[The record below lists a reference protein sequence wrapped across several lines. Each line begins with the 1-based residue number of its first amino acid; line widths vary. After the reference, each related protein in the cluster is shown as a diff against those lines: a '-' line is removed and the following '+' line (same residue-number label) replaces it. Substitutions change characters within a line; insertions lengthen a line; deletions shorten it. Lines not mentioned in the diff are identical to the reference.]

1 MTAPVKYTTVVAMT
15 LLPVLVGA
23 CAAPDAS
30 ETGVALP
37 AFEADTEDEAGR
49 MDSSR
54 NRDNRSCLLSTAVV
68 HRTLGCPTSCGSTGW
83 GRKMKVKQCPYLP
96 EA

>member
-37 AFEADTEDEAGR
+37 AFEADAEDEAGR

-54 NRDNRSCLLSTAVV
+54 NRDNRSCLLSRPAGVD
-68 HRTLGCPTSCGSTGW
+68 RTLG
-83 GRKMKVKQCPYLP
+83 
-96 EA
+96 